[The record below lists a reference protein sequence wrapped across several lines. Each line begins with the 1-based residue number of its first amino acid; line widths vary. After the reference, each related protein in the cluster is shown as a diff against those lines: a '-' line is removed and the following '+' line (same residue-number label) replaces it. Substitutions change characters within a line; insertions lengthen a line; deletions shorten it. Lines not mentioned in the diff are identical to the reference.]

1 MEESDYIHDDMT
13 EDEAEEASLMALTI
27 GSIAPSRFNISK
39 VDRIHSV
46 QCLRQP
52 IGSGGF
58 ILDSA
63 DN

>member
-39 VDRIHSV
+39 VDT
-46 QCLRQP
+46 
-52 IGSGGF
+52 
-58 ILDSA
+58 
-63 DN
+63 